1 MVPRLVEMKYI
12 SGYRVWLKFED
23 GREGEVDLW
32 EELRGE
38 VFEPLKEQTCFRTV
52 RLDRELN
59 TICWETGA
67 DFAPEFLYERLK
79 VKA

>member
-1 MVPRLVEMKYI
+1 MVPRLVDMKYI
-12 SGYRVWLKFED
+12 SGYRVWLKFEN

-38 VFEPLKEQTCFRTV
+38 VFEPLKEQAYFRTV

-67 DFAPEFLYERLK
+67 DFAPEFLYETLK